1 MTYVV
6 KIAMIAIPINFHCS
20 FIALI
25 ISNPSAS
32 EVVLNQYSKTNL
44 NSDSE
49 LEKTHITEDI
59 SHLVTDIVT
68 WKHGIRHA
76 VWNKSFYYNSFTFN
90 EDGNFGSYNEN
101 WESLLTML
109 GLKHCNIVDIGA
121 NDGNNA
127 SVEDHKIFK
136 FNHLFFD

>member
-1 MTYVV
+1 M
-6 KIAMIAIPINFHCS
+6 
-20 FIALI
+20 
-25 ISNPSAS
+25 
-32 EVVLNQYSKTNL
+32 LNQYSKTNL

-49 LEKTHITEDI
+49 LEKTNITEDI
-59 SHLVTDIVT
+59 SHLVTDIAT

-90 EDGNFGSYNEN
+90 EDGQFGSYNEH

-109 GLKHCNIVDIGA
+109 GLTRCNIVDIGA
-121 NDGNNA
+121 NDGNA

-136 FNHLFFD
+136 IISFSIKETQP